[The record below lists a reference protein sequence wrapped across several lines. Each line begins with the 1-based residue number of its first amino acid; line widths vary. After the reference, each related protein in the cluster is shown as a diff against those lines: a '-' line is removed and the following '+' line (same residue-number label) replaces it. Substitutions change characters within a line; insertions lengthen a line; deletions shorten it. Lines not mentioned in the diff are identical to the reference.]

1 MAITEKI
8 AKTTGK
14 FTGSTFRMIK
24 SAPKK
29 TVNKS
34 KALKDAFSEGL
45 SSTSNQTS
53 GN

>member
-1 MAITEKI
+1 MSVTENI

-14 FTGSTFRMIK
+14 FTGKTVRLIK
-24 SAPKK
+24 GAPKK

-34 KALKDAFSEGL
+34 KALKNAFSEGL
-45 SSTSNQTS
+45 SSNNTQVS

>member
-1 MAITEKI
+1 MSVTENI

-14 FTGSTFRMIK
+14 FTGKTFRLIK

-45 SSTSNQTS
+45 SSNGKHIS